1 VGGKPSRDKGARFE
15 RQVVHTLSDAGIQA
29 ERVPLSGAAHG
40 SFGGD
45 VRCDLPGHEA
55 ALLECKKRARGFKQ
69 IYGWLDENTGLV
81 IGADRLPPLIVL
93 PLDTFLSM
101 LSDEDNR

>member
-1 VGGKPSRDKGARFE
+1 MGKPSRDKGARFE
-15 RQVVHTLSDAGIQA
+15 REIVHTLVDRGIRA

-45 VRCDLPGHEA
+45 IRCDLPGHKA

-69 IYGWLDENTGLV
+69 IYGWLEENTGLV

-93 PLDTFLSM
+93 PLGTFLSM
-101 LSDEDNR
+101 LNDEEQA